1 MWSIPSWAIGVGV
14 LVVVVGA
21 TQVVVR
27 RLLGRVGW
35 SPAENPS
42 EPDLLRLTQV
52 LDDLQR
58 RLGEIEERMDFAER
72 LLAKERDSERLAPPK
87 GQDVTAAD
95 RQTGQP

>member
-1 MWSIPSWAIGVGV
+1 MWIIPSWAIGVGF
-14 LVVVVGA
+14 LIVVVGA

-35 SPAENPS
+35 SRAENPA
-42 EPDLLRLTQV
+42 EPDLSRITPV

-72 LLAKERDSERLAPPK
+72 LLAKERGSERLAPPR
-87 GQDVTAAD
+87 G
-95 RQTGQP
+95 